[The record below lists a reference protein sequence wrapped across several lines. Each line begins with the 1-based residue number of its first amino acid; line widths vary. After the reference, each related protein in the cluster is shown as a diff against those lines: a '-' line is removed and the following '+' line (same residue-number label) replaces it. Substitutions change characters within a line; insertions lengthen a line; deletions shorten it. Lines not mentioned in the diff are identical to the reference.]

1 MTNAVSFRKEN
12 SSLEVSFND
21 LVIRACA
28 LALQK
33 FPDVNASYIDEDTI
47 TIWGDINIGVA
58 VAAPQGLLVP
68 VIEDAD
74 KLDLEGNCIAVQ
86 TDR

>member
-12 SSLEVSFND
+12 PSLEVSYND

-47 TIWGDINIGVA
+47 THLG
-58 VAAPQGLLVP
+58 
-68 VIEDAD
+68 
-74 KLDLEGNCIAVQ
+74 
-86 TDR
+86 